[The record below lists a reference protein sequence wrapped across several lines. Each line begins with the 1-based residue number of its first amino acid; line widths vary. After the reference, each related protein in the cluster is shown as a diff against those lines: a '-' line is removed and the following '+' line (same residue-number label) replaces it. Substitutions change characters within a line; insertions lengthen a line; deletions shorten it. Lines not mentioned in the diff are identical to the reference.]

1 MLMVVGV
8 VDSHIICGKVFRV
21 GIPSVGGGHQDLGNR
36 CWAVTFMTCGLS
48 GVEV

>member
-8 VDSHIICGKVFRV
+8 GDSHIICGKVFRV
-21 GIPSVGGGHQDLGNR
+21 GIPSVGGGHQDLENR
-36 CWAVTFMTCGLS
+36 CWAVKFMTCWFP

>member
-1 MLMVVGV
+1 MLMEVGV

-21 GIPSVGGGHQDLGNR
+21 GIPSVGGGHQDLENR
-36 CWAVTFMTCGLS
+36 FEAVKFMTGGLS

>member
-21 GIPSVGGGHQDLGNR
+21 GIPSVGGGHQDLRNR
-36 CWAVTFMTCGLS
+36 CWTVKFMVGFLS
-48 GVEV
+48 CVEV